1 MKKFLLVLDIL
12 EGKQSVEEG
21 LLRAGYLFGALF
33 TKKEG
38 CLTYI
43 YIYIHK

>member
-21 LLRAGYLFGALF
+21 CCARDTFLGF
-33 TKKEG
+33 
-38 CLTYI
+38 I
-43 YIYIHK
+43 Y